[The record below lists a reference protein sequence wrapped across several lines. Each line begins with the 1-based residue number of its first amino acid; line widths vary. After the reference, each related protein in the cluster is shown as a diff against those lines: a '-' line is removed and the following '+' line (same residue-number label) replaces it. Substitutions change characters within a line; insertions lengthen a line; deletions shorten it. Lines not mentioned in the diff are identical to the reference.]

1 MTKNRPLTHKI
12 KGLDGDSYFYS
23 VVGDESSKG
32 WGNLGISG
40 YLCEDDLSSE
50 IIKKFNS
57 SNG

>member
-1 MTKNRPLTHKI
+1 MHVLKSTLKYTFLIEFKI

-40 YLCEDDLSSE
+40 YLC
-50 IIKKFNS
+50 
-57 SNG
+57 